1 MRNLKE
7 RQKETLYDLIDF
19 FNKQTDLQSKA
30 NQGILS
36 SRDIGF
42 LSEVEQVL
50 NECINLIK
58 ELRERNTQNGDLD
71 DFDV

>member
-1 MRNLKE
+1 MRNLEEREKE
-7 RQKETLYDLIDF
+7 ILYCLIEF
-19 FNKQTDLQSKA
+19 LKKQSDLQSKA